1 MSIGDFFMEITKFM
15 LPGIL
20 VAGTVFF
27 LLNKYFANENRKR
40 LYEMKINNQKAA
52 LPIRLAAYERLTILL
67 ERMSANN
74 LILRVIEPGMSASN
88 LHAALLT
95 EIRAEV
101 EHNQSQQLYISVELW
116 NMIKYAKEETIK
128 MINISLATIPPGSS
142 AVDLSKVIFEFS
154 MKEDYPPSYKA
165 LLYLKR
171 EALDLF

>member
-101 EHNQSQQLYISVELW
+101 
-116 NMIKYAKEETIK
+116 
-128 MINISLATIPPGSS
+128 
-142 AVDLSKVIFEFS
+142 
-154 MKEDYPPSYKA
+154 
-165 LLYLKR
+165 
-171 EALDLF
+171 